1 MCDAGFGGRVSSR
14 FLTGFSGPEGAQA
27 AEGPEPRAQENE
39 PMVPLPHPLKEPP
52 PQKKTRTGKKEP
64 SEFCVKMP
72 TCVARAPMQ
81 SRTRGWVLSN
91 AIKGART
98 SINHPCGA

>member
-52 PQKKTRTGKKEP
+52 PKKKQGLGKRSLP
-64 SEFCVKMP
+64 NF
-72 TCVARAPMQ
+72 A
-81 SRTRGWVLSN
+81 
-91 AIKGART
+91 
-98 SINHPCGA
+98 